1 MALGVRSLLQAY
13 MCQWHECDCRT
24 GKLRRAYQTVN
35 GQLFF
40 TVNVRADAP
49 ATKVSAT
56 AAAKLFMVRY
66 SEMDK
71 WLG

>member
-1 MALGVRSLLQAY
+1 M
-13 MCQWHECDCRT
+13 
-24 GKLRRAYQTVN
+24 N

-49 ATKVSAT
+49 ATKVRAT